1 MNESLNMLRS
11 FVVDALSANSD
22 VTVLYFYCSYQ
33 RFGGHVQVLRSL
45 LKQLYLQTTSKN
57 TVETFFLSHGK
68 DIVCDGNETELR
80 AYFDLFLQSLS
91 TPRTYIVIDGADE
104 CTYDG
109 LENLFTAWNYV
120 SKRSRKIVKL
130 FISSRKTSDIESA
143 INRKLQIYPGG
154 TQLSLDLS
162 HGQTTDIDRFI
173 DGRIEEVSKQWE
185 IWQNSGANLFSAA
198 KSMLMQRSNGRSDI
212 LGYMRCSY

>member
-1 MNESLNMLRS
+1 M
-11 FVVDALSANSD
+11 
-22 VTVLYFYCSYQ
+22 
-33 RFGGHVQVLRSL
+33 
-45 LKQLYLQTTSKN
+45 KQLYLQTTSKN
-57 TVETFFLSHGK
+57 IVETFFLSHGK

-80 AYFDLFLQSLS
+80 AYFDIFLQSLS

-104 CTYDG
+104 CSYDG

-185 IWQNSGANLFSAA
+185 IWQNTGPNLFSAA

-212 LGYMRCSY
+212 PRNMRCSY